1 MAMSSEVKNINNY
14 TGNFSLS
21 IIQQVN
27 IMVWQAS
34 FSQQMLVTLKIYSAL
49 AQEISDHHS

>member
-1 MAMSSEVKNINNY
+1 MAMSLKNINNY

>member
-1 MAMSSEVKNINNY
+1 MAMSSEAKNINNN

-27 IMVWQAS
+27 TMIWQAS
-34 FSQQMLVTLKIYSAL
+34 FSQQMLVPLKISSAL
-49 AQEISDHHS
+49 A